1 MSEEGG
7 PTIGQKG
14 STTKLSV
21 EAEMDNNSVITQQ
34 EKKRKKKTEFG
45 WNDRN
50 QKRKGGDGVK
60 TERVKNIRRDN
71 SDEEQIPHVGSYAH
85 PDMKHIAALTN
96 LPEPESFLSAKTS
109 NECEDTHAHGMAESD
124 DDSQTSTKKFPKH
137 KVAILMGFVGSKYS
151 GMAMNFDRRTIQG
164 DVEQAL
170 YRAGCINKSNYGFP
184 NKYSWSNS
192 ARTDKGVHSCAQ
204 VCSAKLRMV
213 DEDWSVVRAEVNR
226 FLPQDIRV
234 LDILKT
240 KRKFYA
246 KTAREK
252 VRYMYMLPS
261 FMLYEREALRKVF
274 EDRDC
279 HKSNRHASDPLTD
292 EDIHVIRDQFSKYRL
307 PPNRLERLRAALKRY
322 EGTHSFHNYTNGKT
336 SDDKAA
342 TRYMMSFVALDPV
355 LDEFGTE
362 WIPTQVVGQSFLLHQ
377 IRKMVCMAT
386 EVARGAADMDV
397 LEESFSKRKMPTATA
412 PAQGLF
418 LDMSYFEAY
427 NNDKRHQIEN
437 PILWHQTDDKTN
449 LAAQRVQQ
457 FKEQVVMK
465 HVMAEEAAESNF
477 IKWLFVQEFK
487 FDRKNYL
494 PQKVIE
500 EKN

>member
-1 MSEEGG
+1 MNEEGEL
-7 PTIGQKG
+7 
-14 STTKLSV
+14 TTTTAKAAV
-21 EAEMDNNSVITQQ
+21 EAEIDDDDSPITQQ
-34 EKKRKKKTEFG
+34 EKKKKKKTMFG
-45 WNDRN
+45 WKDR
-50 QKRKGGDGVK
+50 KRKRMGGDGEK
-60 TERVKNIRRDN
+60 KERVKNVRRDN

-85 PDMKHIAALTN
+85 PGMKNIAALTN
-96 LPEPESFLSAKTS
+96 LPESESFLSLKGF
-109 NECEDTHAHGMAESD
+109 NENEGGNAGGAAESD
-124 DDSQTSTKKFPKH
+124 DDDSATATRKFAKH

-151 GMAMNFDRRTIQG
+151 GMAMNPDQRTIQG
-164 DVEQAL
+164 EVEQAL
-170 YRAGCINKSNYGFP
+170 YRAGCITKANYGFP

-213 DEDWSVVRAEVNR
+213 DDDWNIVRKEVNR
-226 FLPQDIRV
+226 FLPQDIRI

-279 HKSNRHASDPLTD
+279 HKNSRHKNDPLSD
-292 EDIHVIRDQFSKYRL
+292 EDIDAVRDQLSKYRV
-307 PPNRLERLRAALKRY
+307 PSERLEKLRAALKRY
-322 EGTHSFHNYTNGKT
+322 EGTHSYHNYTNGKT
-336 SDDKAA
+336 SDDKSAK
-342 TRYMMSFVALDPV
+342 RYMMSFIALDPV
-355 LDEFGTE
+355 VDEFGTE

-386 EVARGAADMDV
+386 EVARGATDMDAF
-397 LEESFSKRKMPTATA
+397 ESTFTNIRIPTATA

-418 LDMSYFEAY
+418 LDMSYFDAY

-437 PILWHQTDDKTN
+437 PILWHQTDDKSN
-449 LAAQRVQQ
+449 LAAQRIQE

-465 HVMAEEAAESNF
+465 HVMAEEAAEANF
-477 IKWLFVQEFK
+477 VKFLFVQEFM
-487 FDRKNYL
+487 FDRKNYSAE
-494 PQKVIE
+494 KVTE
-500 EKN
+500 GKD

>member
-1 MSEEGG
+1 
-7 PTIGQKG
+7 
-14 STTKLSV
+14 
-21 EAEMDNNSVITQQ
+21 
-34 EKKRKKKTEFG
+34 
-45 WNDRN
+45 
-50 QKRKGGDGVK
+50 
-60 TERVKNIRRDN
+60 
-71 SDEEQIPHVGSYAH
+71 
-85 PDMKHIAALTN
+85 
-96 LPEPESFLSAKTS
+96 
-109 NECEDTHAHGMAESD
+109 
-124 DDSQTSTKKFPKH
+124 
-137 KVAILMGFVGSKYS
+137 
-151 GMAMNFDRRTIQG
+151 
-164 DVEQAL
+164 
-170 YRAGCINKSNYGFP
+170 
-184 NKYSWSNS
+184 
-192 ARTDKGVHSCAQ
+192 
-204 VCSAKLRMV
+204 
-213 DEDWSVVRAEVNR
+213 
-226 FLPQDIRV
+226 
-234 LDILKT
+234 
-240 KRKFYA
+240 
-246 KTAREK
+246 
-252 VRYMYMLPS
+252 
-261 FMLYEREALRKVF
+261 
-274 EDRDC
+274 
-279 HKSNRHASDPLTD
+279 
-292 EDIHVIRDQFSKYRL
+292 
-307 PPNRLERLRAALKRY
+307 
-322 EGTHSFHNYTNGKT
+322 
-336 SDDKAA
+336 
-342 TRYMMSFVALDPV
+342 MMSFVALDPV